1 MKQQTM
7 QAKMFRFNVLFIIFI
22 TVATGISFYFTL
34 SQAIEREIGLKALS
48 IAQTTAKRAD
58 IIAGFHAQNP
68 SEVLQPIAEEIR
80 QLTNSEYVVIGDV
93 NGIRYAHPIV
103 ERIGQSMV
111 GDDNERA
118 LLQGEAY
125 ISEATGSLGPA
136 IRGKAPVFDE
146 AGNIIGV
153 ISVGFL
159 KTKMSAV
166 FWQYADNILFIILL
180 GILFGVIAT
189 SMLSR
194 KIKKELLDYE
204 PIEIATLLKQRN
216 ALIESVREGI
226 IMIDDKG
233 CITMVNHAAHE
244 TLSLPETVPLVGRK
258 IDDILPNT
266 HLLEVLSTGEKQLD
280 RSMEIRGKMAVVNRV
295 PIWSGEQVVGAVA
308 SFRLQSEIDQLA
320 MELSQVKKYTEAL
333 RAQTHE
339 YNNFLYTI
347 SGLVQLQS
355 YEEVLDLIH
364 SERAEQDNLIQF
376 LSKRLK
382 DPFLS
387 GILIGFF
394 NRAKELKVK
403 LILDEDSSL
412 AVLPNYLQKHL
423 FVSIFGNL
431 MTNAFEAVEHLA
443 EDERIVRVLI
453 YDNGQEI
460 IIEVEDSG
468 EGLSEEVNEALFT
481 KRVTTKSYLTE
492 RRGYGLLK
500 VYENVQELGGVIY
513 TEKGDLGGALFIIVI
528 QKQEGE

>member
-7 QAKMFRFNVLFIIFI
+7 QAKMFRYNVLFIIFI

-80 QLTNSEYVVIGDV
+80 QLTNSEYVVIGDN
-93 NGIRYAHPIV
+93 NGIRYAHPVV

-226 IMIDDKG
+226 IMIDNKG

-295 PIWSGEQVVGAVA
+295 PIWSDNQVVGAVA
-308 SFRLQSEIDQLA
+308 SFRLQSEIDQLT

-347 SGLVQLQS
+347 S
-355 YEEVLDLIH
+355 H
-364 SERAEQDNLIQF
+364 
-376 LSKRLK
+376 
-382 DPFLS
+382 
-387 GILIGFF
+387 
-394 NRAKELKVK
+394 
-403 LILDEDSSL
+403 
-412 AVLPNYLQKHL
+412 
-423 FVSIFGNL
+423 
-431 MTNAFEAVEHLA
+431 
-443 EDERIVRVLI
+443 
-453 YDNGQEI
+453 
-460 IIEVEDSG
+460 
-468 EGLSEEVNEALFT
+468 
-481 KRVTTKSYLTE
+481 
-492 RRGYGLLK
+492 
-500 VYENVQELGGVIY
+500 
-513 TEKGDLGGALFIIVI
+513 
-528 QKQEGE
+528 